1 MSVLSFG
8 WGNLKL
14 SFNTNERSDFKFE
27 KRSRQGD
34 TGLKFSSMTTV
45 YSQLR
50 WKNRAL
56 AYPGAQMICFSYI
69 ECQLLVIRL
78 L

>member
-34 TGLKFSSMTTV
+34 TGLNFSSMTTV

-50 WKNRAL
+50 WNL
-56 AYPGAQMICFSYI
+56 EQESFSLSRGSNDLL
-69 ECQLLVIRL
+69 QL
-78 L
+78 